1 MNSFKQTYKSKQFRD
16 DIFDEKLNFMIVT
29 RNKKNVFKNRNDFD
43 FFSNFFYNVD
53 FIDAKKI
60 DIFKFIIISIHHF
73 FRYSKNKILDRMKKK
88 TYFSNRNEKK
98 NIRIF
103 EQ

>member
-16 DIFDEKLNFMIVT
+16 DILDEKLNFMIVT
-29 RNKKNVFKNRNDFD
+29 RNKKDVFKNRNDFD
-43 FFSNFFYNVD
+43 LFSNFFHNVD

-60 DIFKFIIISIHHF
+60 DVFKLIIISIHHLL
-73 FRYSKNKILDRMKKK
+73 RYSRDKILDRVKKK
-88 TYFSNRNEKK
+88 TYLSNRNEKR